1 MNKPDVAMSNAAQLE
16 TWKDLSTSNTAK
28 RVEELPFRVIPVNSK
43 DELDAV
49 ARIRHHA
56 YGRHLPQFAQSLAL
70 PESADF
76 EADAVVLLVVAKQD
90 NAPLATMRI
99 HTNRNKPLPLEQA
112 VTLPQAMRSTA
123 MAEAV
128 RFSVLN
134 GRSGGGGH

>member
-1 MNKPDVAMSNAAQLE
+1 MMNKPDVAMSNAAQLE

-70 PESADF
+70 PESGVGVSSGTSHEVICDVGPTVSA
-76 EADAVVLLVVAKQD
+76 
-90 NAPLATMRI
+90 
-99 HTNRNKPLPLEQA
+99 RNN
-112 VTLPQAMRSTA
+112 V
-123 MAEAV
+123 
-128 RFSVLN
+128 
-134 GRSGGGGH
+134 